1 MKYLNRKFRKD
12 FLQLWPQFIS
22 VLVMAAL
29 SVAIYCGMSSVWS
42 GMNQSYS
49 EYKEKTNLADA
60 YIAGMRIEEADIE
73 RIKELDYISDAEA
86 SMLLKYDVDIDKIE
100 SDIYVTS
107 FNKNTKSVLNPLV
120 VKGKGLNPRSRSEER
135 RVGKECR
142 SRWSPYH

>member
-49 EYKEKTNLADA
+49 EYKEKINLADA
-60 YIAGMRIEEADIE
+60 NLPFNYLNLSLRLY
-73 RIKELDYISDAEA
+73 R
-86 SMLLKYDVDIDKIE
+86 YD
-100 SDIYVTS
+100 
-107 FNKNTKSVLNPLV
+107 
-120 VKGKGLNPRSRSEER
+120 GSRAIF
-135 RVGKECR
+135 
-142 SRWSPYH
+142 